1 MSATEGVFFVPE
13 MSTDARIRVFR
24 RSLNLPGE
32 FEEMEVDAYAIVTER
47 YIVLLD
53 TLLCPEDM
61 AIVMQSMQDELVG
74 RQILVVNSHADW
86 DHSWGNAYFTG
97 EHAAPIIAQDYCRV
111 RMLSDEAHTELV
123 DYQSRF
129 PVFHNVA
136 LIPPTITFSDRFTI
150 HGGDLTIELIP
161 APGHHPDH
169 IAAWIPELRLLLA
182 FDAAEKPL
190 PFMEDA
196 LSVQPMFATL
206 QRFLAL
212 KPQRVLCSHGKTT
225 SPALVSDNL
234 AYLHEVE
241 RRSRSFLRT
250 QTPTNAE
257 LEHAAAL
264 IDYPFEEV
272 IASNTESVDHTF
284 YSWAHDANVRHIIQW
299 LKSNAG
305 NRQE

>member
-32 FEEMEVDAYAIVTER
+32 FEEMEVDAYIIVTEH

-61 AIVMQSMQDELVG
+61 AIVMQSIEDEVLG
-74 RQILVVNSHADW
+74 QQILVVNSHADW

-97 EHAAPIIAQDYCRV
+97 AAPIIAQDYCRV
-111 RMLSDEAHTELV
+111 RMLSDEAHSELV

-129 PVFHNVA
+129 PVFHNVS

-150 HGGDLTIELIP
+150 HGGDLTIELMP

-196 LSVQPMFATL
+196 LSVPPMFATL
-206 QRFLAL
+206 ERFLAL

-234 AYLHEVE
+234 AYLREVE

-257 LEHAAAL
+257 LEHAAML
-264 IDYPFEEV
+264 IGYPFAEV
-272 IASNTESVDHTF
+272 IADNAESVDHAF
-284 YSWAHDANVRHIIQW
+284 YSWAHDANARHILQW
-299 LKSNAG
+299 LMSNAG
-305 NRQE
+305 K

>member
-32 FEEMEVDAYAIVTER
+32 FEEMEVDAYIVVTER

-53 TLLCPEDM
+53 TLLCPEDV
-61 AIVMQSMQDELVG
+61 AIVMQSVQDESVG
-74 RQILVVNSHADW
+74 RQVLVVNSHADW

-97 EHAAPIIAQDYCRV
+97 EHAAPIIAQDYCRA
-111 RMLSDEAHTELV
+111 RMLADEARTELV
-123 DYQSRF
+123 DFQSRF

-136 LIPPTITFSDRFTI
+136 LLPPTITFSDRFTI
-150 HGGDLTIELIP
+150 HGGDLTIELMP

-169 IAAWIPELRLLLA
+169 IAAWMPELRLLLA

-206 QRFLAL
+206 EHFLAL

-234 AYLHEVE
+234 AYLREVE
-241 RRSRSFLRT
+241 RRSRSYLRT
-250 QTPTNAE
+250 QTPTNVE
-257 LEHAAAL
+257 LEHAAML
-264 IDYPFEEV
+264 IDYPFAEV
-272 IASNTESVDHTF
+272 IAGNTEPVDHAF
-284 YSWAHDANVRHIIQW
+284 YSWAHDANARHIIQW
-299 LKSNAG
+299 LMSNAG
-305 NRQE
+305 K